1 MRLSLPQLFSN
12 IKSFAT
18 KFEFSMGD
26 IGHFRPVV
34 QGGLQLLDDLIRER
48 AVDEDQTPLLSYPKS
63 KLGITDYEFF
73 TGKDLN
79 RLVDGAAKALIKR
92 GIKPVVCMLLPLVIR
107 TNVFKQ
113 GVETTAGI
121 YGNSNIDYIVTIFG
135 LGRLGYTTFILSPRL
150 PASACVSLLRDAN
163 ATILLH
169 DPQYLSVPTKT
180 AKELPLELF
189 PLLARSDYDFP
200 GDSTSPFFRSGIDQ
214 CESSRKVILMHS
226 SGTTGIPRPILYTHK
241 DFFDFFSITKASVDF
256 LGFPLFHAH
265 GFVSMVVAIYG
276 RKTLYLFNC
285 HVPQTNDTVTAA
297 IKAANPEVV
306 YTVPYVLKLLAES
319 KEGLDVLKQCKMVSS
334 AGSRCPDEL
343 GNLLVNEGVH
353 FGMNFGA

>member
-1 MRLSLPQLFSN
+1 VVLSLWCV
-12 IKSFAT
+12 
-18 KFEFSMGD
+18 
-26 IGHFRPVV
+26 RPFH
-34 QGGLQLLDDLIRER
+34 QQSELIIPKQY
-48 AVDEDQTPLLSYPKS
+48 ED
-63 KLGITDYEFF
+63 
-73 TGKDLN
+73 
-79 RLVDGAAKALIKR
+79 
-92 GIKPVVCMLLPLVIR
+92 
-107 TNVFKQ
+107 
-113 GVETTAGI
+113 TTAGI
-121 YGNSNIDYIVTIFG
+121 YGNSNIDYTITIFG

-169 DPQYLSVPTKT
+169 DSQYLSVAAKT
-180 AKELPLELF
+180 ANQLPLHLF
-189 PLLARSDYDFP
+189 PLLARGDYDHP
-200 GDSTSPFFRSGIDQ
+200 NDTTPPFARSGVDRS
-214 CESSRKVILMHS
+214 ESSRKVILMHS

-241 DFFDFFSITKASVDF
+241 DLFDFFSVAKASVGF

-265 GFVSMVVAIYG
+265 GFVSMVIAIYG

-285 HVPQTNDTVTAA
+285 HIPQTNDTVTAA

-319 KEGLDVLKQCKMVSS
+319 KESLNVLKQCKMVSS